1 MVTATI
7 SSIPEVTIDRDTR
20 VHATKRSDGTVD
32 LRFDAQFQNTP
43 VAVEITL
50 PRNANPPAIIR
61 AGTTV
66 RLSAATLH
74 DAPGT
79 TVVRAKRASTRQQGE
94 CAVCRTI
101 TTVAASLDSAAR
113 TTCMIC
119 AQEQAFSRN
128 GR

>member
-7 SSIPEVTIDRDTR
+7 SRIPELTIDRDTR

-32 LRFDAQFQNTP
+32 LKFDAQFQSRP

-50 PRNANPPAIIR
+50 PRSANPPAILR

-66 RLSAATLH
+66 RLTAATLH
-74 DAPGT
+74 DGPGST
-79 TVVRAKRASTRQQGE
+79 IVRANRASTREQGQ
-94 CAVCRTI
+94 CAVCRTL

-113 TTCMIC
+113 PTCMIC